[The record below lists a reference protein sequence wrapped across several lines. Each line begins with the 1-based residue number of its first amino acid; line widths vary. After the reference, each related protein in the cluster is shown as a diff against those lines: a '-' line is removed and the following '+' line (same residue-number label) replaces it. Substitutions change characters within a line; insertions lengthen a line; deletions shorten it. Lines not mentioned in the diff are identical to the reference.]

1 MELWLVRHGDTIIG
15 EDGLYKPHHGLTE
28 LGFEQAHSVAL
39 ALEDVEFDECYS
51 SNLPR
56 AIETAQ
62 TYADLTSRRF
72 TRIADLDEI
81 DVGHI
86 GDAPVA
92 FKNDIVNHR
101 VELDF
106 SQFGGEDP
114 NQFSVRVQRGFARLL
129 EDAKSKKC
137 DRVVGFLHAGTIGV
151 ILDHVAGR
159 EFDYRSRPRMPNCA
173 YTIISQTANGGWT
186 EWERWHSG
194 HLKTLT

>member
-1 MELWLVRHGDTIIG
+1 MELWLVRHGETIVG

-28 LGFEQAHSVAL
+28 LGFEQARSVAQ
-39 ALEDVEFDECYS
+39 ALKDVEFDECYS

-56 AIETAQ
+56 AIQTAQ
-62 TYADLTSRRF
+62 AYADLTSRRF
-72 TRIADLDEI
+72 TRIADLNEI

-86 GDAPVA
+86 EDASVA
-92 FKNDIVNHR
+92 FKNDVVNHR

-114 NQFSVRVQRGFARLL
+114 SQFSNRVQQGFRQLL
-129 EDAKSKKC
+129 EDAKSKNC

-151 ILDHVAGR
+151 ILDHTAGH

-173 YTIISQTANGGWT
+173 YTIISENSNGGWT
-186 EWERWHSG
+186 EWERWHSD
-194 HLKTLT
+194 HLTTLT